1 MFIGNFTYS
10 IDPKNR
16 LSIPVELRKY
26 LNAEANNTFVLTIG
40 TAQCISIYPLDYW
53 KDLLQ
58 KLSTLN
64 TFDPEAMLFAR
75 MFTHDAYERSLDSQS
90 RLIIPKNLKEYAN
103 IQNEVLIKGVIK
115 NIELWNPDVYNDFI
129 SGHRKNFGNIAKEVM
144 KV

>member
-1 MFIGNFTYS
+1 MFIGSFTYS
-10 IDPKNR
+10 IDPKGR

-26 LNAEANNTFVLTIG
+26 LNTEANNTFVLTIG
-40 TAQCISIYPLDYW
+40 TAQCISVYPFDYW
-53 KDLLQ
+53 KELVQ
-58 KLSTLN
+58 KLNTLN

-75 MFTHDAYERSLDSQS
+75 MLTHDAFERTLDAQF

-115 NIELWNPDVYNDFI
+115 NIELWNPDVYSDFI
-129 SGHRKNFGNIAKEVM
+129 KEHQKNFGTLAKEVM